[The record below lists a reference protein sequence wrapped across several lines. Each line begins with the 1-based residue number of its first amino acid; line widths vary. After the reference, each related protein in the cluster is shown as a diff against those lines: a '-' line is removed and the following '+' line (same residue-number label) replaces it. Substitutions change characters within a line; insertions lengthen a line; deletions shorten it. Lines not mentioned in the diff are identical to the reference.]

1 MRFFDGLTVVALTQ
15 GWVGP
20 LATRILADLGAN
32 VIRVER
38 AFAPGGNYTNRT
50 LFPPRNDI
58 GGEVWNRNIY
68 FTVRNASKRSAMIDL
83 GLEEG
88 RALVRRLVADADVV
102 VENFMPGV
110 VGRLGFDFHE
120 LHERHPRLVLLHL
133 SGFGQTGPN
142 AFRPANGMTMEPASG
157 VPTVTGYRGEGPTK
171 TGQTWVDPYSGL
183 HGAAALFAAL
193 IHRDRTGEG
202 QIIDVSMLEA
212 TLPVLES
219 QLADYQRNGRHQT
232 RDGNRR
238 PGMVRG
244 AYPCTGDDDWVAI
257 SLRNEAEWQAFCH
270 ASSHE
275 AWLDDPRFADAA
287 SRTEHHDALDG
298 MIGEWTSERDKFE
311 VAGML
316 QAAGAPAGPI
326 LKADEVIADPH
337 LAAREF
343 FDDLAI
349 GDFGR
354 VPIQRYLPA
363 KFDGAGV
370 AARGPAPALGA
381 DTEAVLAELGL
392 SEDEIADLFERRI
405 ADRASDLHSD
415 PIAREGSI
423 LPFEDY
429 ERMGSVL
436 RIDADYAP
444 KPL

>member
-1 MRFFDGLTVVALTQ
+1 MRFFDELKVVALTQ

-20 LATRILADLGAN
+20 LATRILSDLGSN
-32 VIRVER
+32 MVRVER
-38 AFAPGGNYTNRT
+38 AFTPGGNYGNRT

-58 GGEVWNRNIY
+58 TGEVWNRNIY
-68 FTVRNASKRSAMIDL
+68 FTVRNAGTRSAMIDL
-83 GLEEG
+83 GQEEG
-88 RALVRRLVADADVV
+88 RALVRRLISQADVA

-110 VGRLGFDFHE
+110 VARLGFDFKE
-120 LHERHPRLVLLHL
+120 LHEEFPSLILLHL

-183 HGAAALFAAL
+183 HGAAALVAAL

-202 QIIDVSMLEA
+202 QIIDVSMQEA

-219 QLADYQRNGRHQT
+219 QFADYQRNGRHQT

-244 AYPCTGDDDWVAI
+244 AYPCAGDDDWVAI
-257 SLRNEAEWQAFCH
+257 SLRDEAEWQAFCRASGH
-270 ASSHE
+270 A
-275 AWLDDPRFADAA
+275 AWLNDPRFADAA
-287 SRTEHHDALDG
+287 SRTAHHDALDEL
-298 MIGEWTSERDKFE
+298 IAAWTRGRDKFE
-311 VAGML
+311 IAALL
-316 QAAGAPAGPI
+316 QAASAPAGPV
-326 LKADEVIADPH
+326 LKADELTADPH

-343 FDDLAI
+343 FDDLQI

-363 KFDGAGV
+363 KFDGEGV
-370 AARGPAPALGA
+370 PARGPAPHLGE
-381 DTEAVLAELGL
+381 DTDAVLAELGL
-392 SEDEIADLFERRI
+392 SEAEIEDLHERRI

-415 PIAREGSI
+415 PVAREGTQ

-429 ERMGSVL
+429 EAMGSVL
-436 RIDADYAP
+436 RIDRDYAP

>member
-1 MRFFDGLTVVALTQ
+1 MRFFDELKVVALTQ

-20 LATRILADLGAN
+20 LATRILSDLGSN
-32 VIRVER
+32 MVRVER
-38 AFAPGGNYTNRT
+38 AFTPGGNYANRT

-58 GGEVWNRNIY
+58 TGEVWNRNIY
-68 FTVRNASKRSAMIDL
+68 FTVRNAGTRSAMIDL
-83 GLEEG
+83 GQEEG
-88 RALVRRLVADADVV
+88 RALVRRLISQADVV

-110 VGRLGFDFHE
+110 VARLGFDFKE
-120 LHERHPRLVLLHL
+120 LHEELPSLILLHL

-183 HGAAALFAAL
+183 HGTAALVAAL

-202 QIIDVSMLEA
+202 QIIDVSMQEA

-219 QLADYQRNGRHQT
+219 QFADYQRNGRHQT

-244 AYPCTGDDDWVAI
+244 AYPCAGDDDWVAI
-257 SLRNEAEWQAFCH
+257 SLRDEAEWQAFCR
-270 ASSHE
+270 ASGHE
-275 AWLDDPRFADAA
+275 AWLDDPRLADAA
-287 SRTEHHDALDG
+287 SRTAHHDALDEL
-298 MIGEWTSERDKFE
+298 IAAWTRGRDKFE
-311 VAGML
+311 IAALL
-316 QAAGAPAGPI
+316 QAAGAPAGPV
-326 LKADEVIADPH
+326 LKADELTADPH

-343 FDDLAI
+343 FDDLQI

-363 KFDGAGV
+363 KFDGEGV
-370 AARGPAPALGA
+370 PARGPAPYLGA
-381 DTEAVLAELGL
+381 DTDAVLAELGL
-392 SEDEIADLFERRI
+392 SEAEIEDLHERRI
-405 ADRASDLHSD
+405 ADRATDLHSD
-415 PIAREGSI
+415 PVAREGTQ

-429 ERMGSVL
+429 EEMGSVL
-436 RIDADYAP
+436 RIDRDYAP